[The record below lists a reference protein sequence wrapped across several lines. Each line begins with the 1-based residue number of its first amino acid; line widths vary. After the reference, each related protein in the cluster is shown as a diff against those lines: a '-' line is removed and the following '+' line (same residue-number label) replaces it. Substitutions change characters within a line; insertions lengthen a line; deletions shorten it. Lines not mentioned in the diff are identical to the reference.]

1 MNKQNVIVATTTT
14 AAAGLFSTL
23 LASTTKSI
31 LLFSD
36 VPCEFL
42 VLSQTRNPLVPF
54 SCTLFLSLF
63 LSFSFYSA
71 PLFNMSPEVLGNDTT
86 LYPGVVQRPTDP
98 ILLGNHWR
106 ESGDPHGNGNTAFYS
121 GRSSSSNKVT
131 DVPWSTSNSHHSSSN
146 RNNGQMMMMME
157 NPPTSSS
164 ATSPSPST
172 KYDWRMQSLM
182 LCRHIMTRGLVD
194 GIGSDIAVHVPAW
207 GKIYHLHRLILD
219 QNPYFS
225 MLLQGGFR
233 EATSDS
239 VTLHFENSPYI
250 TKESFYFVLQQLYGK
265 LSDPNIHHD
274 NVRQILA
281 TCSFFQLEHMCELC
295 VDFILRTMNEANVIL
310 YLDFA
315 DNHMVHGSDRIL
327 NAVFT
332 FLCREAYS
340 MDMDRVADI
349 PITWLKKVIESDA
362 FWVPT

>member
-1 MNKQNVIVATTTT
+1 
-14 AAAGLFSTL
+14 
-23 LASTTKSI
+23 
-31 LLFSD
+31 
-36 VPCEFL
+36 
-42 VLSQTRNPLVPF
+42 
-54 SCTLFLSLF
+54 
-63 LSFSFYSA
+63 
-71 PLFNMSPEVLGNDTT
+71 
-86 LYPGVVQRPTDP
+86 
-98 ILLGNHWR
+98 
-106 ESGDPHGNGNTAFYS
+106 
-121 GRSSSSNKVT
+121 
-131 DVPWSTSNSHHSSSN
+131 
-146 RNNGQMMMMME
+146 
-157 NPPTSSS
+157 
-164 ATSPSPST
+164 
-172 KYDWRMQSLM
+172 M

-295 VDFILRTMNEANVIL
+295 IDFILRSMNDSNVII

-315 DNHMVHGSDRIL
+315 DNHLVHGSDRIL

-349 PITWLKKVIESDA
+349 PLTWLKKVIESDA
-362 FWVPT
+362 FWVPTYVDHSLSFSFHFTDPIL

>member
-1 MNKQNVIVATTTT
+1 M
-14 AAAGLFSTL
+14 ST
-23 LASTTKSI
+23 
-31 LLFSD
+31 
-36 VPCEFL
+36 
-42 VLSQTRNPLVPF
+42 
-54 SCTLFLSLF
+54 
-63 LSFSFYSA
+63 
-71 PLFNMSPEVLGNDTT
+71 EVLGNDTT
-86 LYPGVVQRPTDP
+86 LYPGIVQRPTDP
-98 ILLGNHWR
+98 IMLGNHWR
-106 ESGDPHGNGNTAFYS
+106 ESGAAAAAGDHHGNSNTVFYS
-121 GRSSSSNKVT
+121 GRSSSRNKVT
-131 DVPWSTSNSHHSSSN
+131 DVPWTTSNSHHHSSN
-146 RNNGQMMMMME
+146 RNNGHMMIE
-157 NPPTSSS
+157 NTPSSS
-164 ATSPSPST
+164 SPSPST

-219 QNPYFS
+219 QNPYFR

-233 EATSDS
+233 EASSDS

-265 LSDPNIHHD
+265 LSDPNIHHE

-295 VDFILRTMNEANVIL
+295 VDFILRTMNDTNVIL

-349 PITWLKKVIESDA
+349 PISWLKKVIESDA

>member
-1 MNKQNVIVATTTT
+1 
-14 AAAGLFSTL
+14 
-23 LASTTKSI
+23 
-31 LLFSD
+31 
-36 VPCEFL
+36 
-42 VLSQTRNPLVPF
+42 
-54 SCTLFLSLF
+54 
-63 LSFSFYSA
+63 
-71 PLFNMSPEVLGNDTT
+71 MSPEVVGNDTT
-86 LYPGVVQRPTDP
+86 LYPGIFRPPTTDS
-98 ILLGNHWR
+98 IMLGNHWR
-106 ESGDPHGNGNTAFYS
+106 DSVAAGDHHGNSTVLYS
-121 GRSSSSNKVT
+121 GGRSSSSNKVT
-131 DVPWSTSNSHHSSSN
+131 DVPWSTSNTNNTNSN
-146 RNNGQMMMMME
+146 RNNSPMMMMMD
-157 NPPTSSS
+157 NTTPLHTSSP
-164 ATSPSPST
+164 TT
-172 KYDWRMQSLM
+172 KYDWRTQSLM

-295 VDFILRTMNEANVIL
+295 IDFILRSMNDSNVII

-315 DNHMVHGSDRIL
+315 DNHLVHGSDRIL

-349 PITWLKKVIESDA
+349 PLTWLKKVIESDA
-362 FWVPT
+362 FWVPTYVDLSFSFSFHFTDPIL